1 VPIHQ
6 RLYDQYRPTEENV
19 AAHDTI
25 HDSTNDD
32 DRGAFQR
39 NMFLEDGT
47 PPTQQSN
54 QLAIKPEWKTVKSLN
69 GRSATESIMRLKQ
82 LSKTKPTPPRSA
94 TKTNSKARTARP
106 KPVVPA
112 SNN

>member
-1 VPIHQ
+1 LH
-6 RLYDQYRPTEENV
+6 DQHCPAEENV
-19 AAHDTI
+19 AAHDTV
-25 HDSTNDD
+25 HDSANDD
-32 DRGAFQR
+32 DPGAFQR
-39 NMFLEDGT
+39 NAFLEDGT

-54 QLAIKPEWKTVKSLN
+54 QPAVKPEWKTVKSLN
-69 GRSATESIMRLKQ
+69 GRSAAESIMRLKQ

-112 SNN
+112 SDN